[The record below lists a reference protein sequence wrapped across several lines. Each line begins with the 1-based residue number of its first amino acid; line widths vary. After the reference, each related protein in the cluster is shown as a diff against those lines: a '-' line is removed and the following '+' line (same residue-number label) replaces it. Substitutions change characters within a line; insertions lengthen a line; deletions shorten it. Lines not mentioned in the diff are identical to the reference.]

1 MFVFRVILFRIF
13 PHSDQNNSKHGH
25 FLCSTLRFIIFVI
38 LLVKYHPAFKIKTI
52 VESEQLTTEQTF
64 PFSMFTYLI
73 LINRL
78 TLITLITVSI
88 ANFVSKAKEV
98 EVPLWV
104 RYFHLCFPQF
114 FKLGASTKTYAIESV
129 NTWMFI
135 LKYFG
140 SKLSYRYNN
149 SGVDW
154 SNIILY
160 RNFNI

>member
-1 MFVFRVILFRIF
+1 MQYSPFHYFCYLTCQIPSSI
-13 PHSDQNNSKHGH
+13 QNKNNCG
-25 FLCSTLRFIIFVI
+25 IW
-38 LLVKYHPAFKIKTI
+38 A
-52 VESEQLTTEQTF
+52 TEQRF

-98 EVPLWV
+98 EVLLWV

-135 LKYFG
+135 LKIFG

-149 SGVDW
+149 SGIHW

>member
-1 MFVFRVILFRIF
+1 MQYSPFHYF
-13 PHSDQNNSKHGH
+13 G
-25 FLCSTLRFIIFVI
+25 I

-52 VESEQLTTEQTF
+52 MECEQLTTEQTF

-88 ANFVSKAKEV
+88 ANFVSKSKEV

-114 FKLGASTKTYAIESV
+114 FKLGASTRTYAIESV
-129 NTWMFI
+129 NTWMFYTEI
-135 LKYFG
+135 YSKEFLVVYFKKFLG
-140 SKLSYRYNN
+140 
-149 SGVDW
+149 
-154 SNIILY
+154 
-160 RNFNI
+160 

>member
-1 MFVFRVILFRIF
+1 MQYSPFHYF
-13 PHSDQNNSKHGH
+13 G
-25 FLCSTLRFIIFVI
+25 I

-73 LINRL
+73 MINRL

-88 ANFVSKAKEV
+88 ANFVSKSKEV

-114 FKLGASTKTYAIESV
+114 FKLGASTRTYAIESV
-129 NTWMFI
+129 NTWMFYTEI
-135 LKYFG
+135 YSKEFLVVYFKKFLG
-140 SKLSYRYNN
+140 
-149 SGVDW
+149 
-154 SNIILY
+154 
-160 RNFNI
+160 

>member
-1 MFVFRVILFRIF
+1 MQYSPFHYF
-13 PHSDQNNSKHGH
+13 G
-25 FLCSTLRFIIFVI
+25 I

-52 VESEQLTTEQTF
+52 VECEQLTTEQTF

-98 EVPLWV
+98 EVLLWV

-114 FKLGASTKTYAIESV
+114 FKLGASTRTYAIESV
-129 NTWMFI
+129 NTWMFYTEI
-135 LKYFG
+135 YSKEFLVVYFKKFLG
-140 SKLSYRYNN
+140 
-149 SGVDW
+149 
-154 SNIILY
+154 
-160 RNFNI
+160 

>member
-1 MFVFRVILFRIF
+1 MQYSPFRYFCYLTCQIPSSI
-13 PHSDQNNSKHGH
+13 QNKNNCG
-25 FLCSTLRFIIFVI
+25 T
-38 LLVKYHPAFKIKTI
+38 
-52 VESEQLTTEQTF
+52 EQLTTEQTF

-88 ANFVSKAKEV
+88 ANFVSKSKEV

-135 LKYFG
+135 LKIFG

-149 SGVDW
+149 SGIHW

>member
-1 MFVFRVILFRIF
+1 MQYSPFHYF
-13 PHSDQNNSKHGH
+13 G
-25 FLCSTLRFIIFVI
+25 I

-64 PFSMFTYLI
+64 PFSMFTCLI

-98 EVPLWV
+98 EVLLWV
-104 RYFHLCFPQF
+104 RHFHLCFPQF

-129 NTWMFI
+129 NTWMFYI
-135 LKYFG
+135 EIY
-140 SKLSYRYNN
+140 SK
-149 SGVDW
+149 
-154 SNIILY
+154 
-160 RNFNI
+160 

>member
-1 MFVFRVILFRIF
+1 MQYSPFHYF
-13 PHSDQNNSKHGH
+13 G
-25 FLCSTLRFIIFVI
+25 I

-88 ANFVSKAKEV
+88 ANFVSKSKEV

-114 FKLGASTKTYAIESV
+114 FKLGASTRTYAIESV
-129 NTWMFI
+129 NTWMFYTEI
-135 LKYFG
+135 YSKEFLLVYFKNFWVKI
-140 SKLSYRYNN
+140 KLS
-149 SGVDW
+149 VQ
-154 SNIILY
+154 
-160 RNFNI
+160 

>member
-1 MFVFRVILFRIF
+1 MSVFRVILFRIF

-114 FKLGASTKTYAIESV
+114 FKLGASTRTYAIESV
-129 NTWMFI
+129 NTWMFYTEI
-135 LKYFG
+135 YSKEFLVVYFKKFLG
-140 SKLSYRYNN
+140 
-149 SGVDW
+149 
-154 SNIILY
+154 
-160 RNFNI
+160 

>member
-1 MFVFRVILFRIF
+1 MQYSPFHYFCYLTCQIPSSI
-13 PHSDQNNSKHGH
+13 QNKNNCG
-25 FLCSTLRFIIFVI
+25 IW
-38 LLVKYHPAFKIKTI
+38 A
-52 VESEQLTTEQTF
+52 TEQRF

-78 TLITLITVSI
+78 TLITLIAVSI

>member
-1 MFVFRVILFRIF
+1 MQYSPFHYF
-13 PHSDQNNSKHGH
+13 G
-25 FLCSTLRFIIFVI
+25 I

-52 VESEQLTTEQTF
+52 VECEQLTTEQTF

-114 FKLGASTKTYAIESV
+114 FKLGASTRTYAIESV
-129 NTWMFI
+129 NTWMFYTEI
-135 LKYFG
+135 YSKEFLVVYF
-140 SKLSYRYNN
+140 
-149 SGVDW
+149 
-154 SNIILY
+154 
-160 RNFNI
+160 

>member
-1 MFVFRVILFRIF
+1 MQYSPFHYF
-13 PHSDQNNSKHGH
+13 G
-25 FLCSTLRFIIFVI
+25 I

-114 FKLGASTKTYAIESV
+114 FKLGASTRTYAIESV
-129 NTWMFI
+129 NTWMFYI
-135 LKYFG
+135 EIYSKEFLVVYFKNFWVKI
-140 SKLSYRYNN
+140 KLS
-149 SGVDW
+149 VQ
-154 SNIILY
+154 
-160 RNFNI
+160 

>member
-1 MFVFRVILFRIF
+1 MQYSPFHYF
-13 PHSDQNNSKHGH
+13 G
-25 FLCSTLRFIIFVI
+25 I

-52 VESEQLTTEQTF
+52 VECEQLTTEQTF

-88 ANFVSKAKEV
+88 ANFVSKSKEV

-114 FKLGASTKTYAIESV
+114 FKLGASTRTYAIESV
-129 NTWMFI
+129 NTWMFYTEI
-135 LKYFG
+135 YSKEFLVVYFKKFLG
-140 SKLSYRYNN
+140 
-149 SGVDW
+149 
-154 SNIILY
+154 
-160 RNFNI
+160 

>member
-1 MFVFRVILFRIF
+1 MSVFRVIRFRIF
-13 PHSDQNNSKHGH
+13 PHSDQNNSKYGH

-38 LLVKYHPAFKIKTI
+38 LLVKHHPAFKIKTI

-73 LINRL
+73 MINRL

-98 EVPLWV
+98 EVLLWV

-114 FKLGASTKTYAIESV
+114 FKLGASTRTYAIESV
-129 NTWMFI
+129 NTWMFYTEI
-135 LKYFG
+135 YSKEFLVVYFKKFLG
-140 SKLSYRYNN
+140 
-149 SGVDW
+149 
-154 SNIILY
+154 
-160 RNFNI
+160 

>member
-1 MFVFRVILFRIF
+1 MQYSPFHYF
-13 PHSDQNNSKHGH
+13 G
-25 FLCSTLRFIIFVI
+25 I

-52 VESEQLTTEQTF
+52 VECEQLTTEQTF

-88 ANFVSKAKEV
+88 ANFVSKSKEV

-114 FKLGASTKTYAIESV
+114 FKLGASTRTYAIESV
-129 NTWMFI
+129 NTWMFYTEI
-135 LKYFG
+135 YSKEFLVVYFKNFWVKI
-140 SKLSYRYNN
+140 KLS
-149 SGVDW
+149 VQ
-154 SNIILY
+154 
-160 RNFNI
+160 

>member
-1 MFVFRVILFRIF
+1 MQYSPFHYF
-13 PHSDQNNSKHGH
+13 G
-25 FLCSTLRFIIFVI
+25 I

-52 VESEQLTTEQTF
+52 VECEQLTTEQTF

-114 FKLGASTKTYAIESV
+114 FKLGASTRTYAIESV
-129 NTWMFI
+129 NTWMFYI
-135 LKYFG
+135 EIYSKEFLVVYFKNFWVKI
-140 SKLSYRYNN
+140 KLS
-149 SGVDW
+149 VQ
-154 SNIILY
+154 
-160 RNFNI
+160 

>member
-1 MFVFRVILFRIF
+1 MQYSPFHYF
-13 PHSDQNNSKHGH
+13 G
-25 FLCSTLRFIIFVI
+25 I

-52 VESEQLTTEQTF
+52 VECEQLTTEQTF

-114 FKLGASTKTYAIESV
+114 FKLGASTRTYAIESV
-129 NTWMFI
+129 NTWMFYTEI
-135 LKYFG
+135 YSKEFLVVYFKKFLG
-140 SKLSYRYNN
+140 
-149 SGVDW
+149 
-154 SNIILY
+154 
-160 RNFNI
+160 

>member
-1 MFVFRVILFRIF
+1 MQYSPFHYF
-13 PHSDQNNSKHGH
+13 G
-25 FLCSTLRFIIFVI
+25 I

-88 ANFVSKAKEV
+88 ANFVSKSKEV

-114 FKLGASTKTYAIESV
+114 FKLGASTRTYAIESV
-129 NTWMFI
+129 NTWMFYTEI
-135 LKYFG
+135 YSKEFLVVYFKKFLG
-140 SKLSYRYNN
+140 
-149 SGVDW
+149 
-154 SNIILY
+154 
-160 RNFNI
+160 